1 VRSPSVRVVGFAA
14 ARETGR
20 LVLRANVALL
30 ILLTEYYQLANCSS
44 HLEDKISLSE
54 RKPTKPD
61 WRKAMNPTP
70 FAILG
75 LSLFMGPALAQTSPA
90 TAVPPATESAAKAAF
105 GVLPGRWVRV
115 QGGYVITIN
124 SVDADGRLDASY
136 ANPRPLPFHTAVATS
151 DGNSLKLFFEL
162 RAAGYN
168 GSTHTLSYDAANDRL
183 TGVYDQVVVKQ
194 KFDVVFVRDK

>member
-1 VRSPSVRVVGFAA
+1 M
-14 ARETGR
+14 
-20 LVLRANVALL
+20 
-30 ILLTEYYQLANCSS
+30 
-44 HLEDKISLSE
+44 
-54 RKPTKPD
+54 KPTL
-61 WRKAMNPTP
+61 

-75 LSLFMGPALAQTSPA
+75 LSLFMSPALAQTSPA
-90 TAVPPATESAAKAAF
+90 TSVPPATESAARAAF
-105 GVLPGRWVRV
+105 GVLPGRWVWV

-124 SVDADGRLDASY
+124 SVDADGRLDARY

-168 GSTHTLSYDAANDRL
+168 GSTYTLSYDAAKDRL

-194 KFDVVFVRDK
+194 KFDVVFARDKS

>member
-1 VRSPSVRVVGFAA
+1 M
-14 ARETGR
+14 
-20 LVLRANVALL
+20 
-30 ILLTEYYQLANCSS
+30 
-44 HLEDKISLSE
+44 
-54 RKPTKPD
+54 KPTL
-61 WRKAMNPTP
+61 

-75 LSLFMGPALAQTSPA
+75 LSLFMCPALAQTSPA
-90 TAVPPATESAAKAAF
+90 TSVPPAPESTTRAAF
-105 GVLPGRWVRV
+105 GALPGRWVRV

-151 DGNSLKLFFEL
+151 DGNSIKLFFEL

-168 GSTHTLSYDAANDRL
+168 GSTYTLSYDAANDRL

-194 KFDVVFVRDK
+194 KFDVIFVRDKS

>member
-1 VRSPSVRVVGFAA
+1 MNS
-14 ARETGR
+14 
-20 LVLRANVALL
+20 AL
-30 ILLTEYYQLANCSS
+30 
-44 HLEDKISLSE
+44 
-54 RKPTKPD
+54 
-61 WRKAMNPTP
+61 
-70 FAILG
+70 FAILSV
-75 LSLFMGPALAQTSPA
+75 SLFMSPALAQTQPSQA
-90 TAVPPATESAAKAAF
+90 SSVPPATVSTTKAAF
-105 GVLPGRWVRV
+105 GVLPGRWVRI

-168 GSTHTLSYDAANDRL
+168 GSTYALSYDAANDRL

-194 KFDVVFVRDK
+194 KFDVVFVRDKS

>member
-1 VRSPSVRVVGFAA
+1 M
-14 ARETGR
+14 
-20 LVLRANVALL
+20 
-30 ILLTEYYQLANCSS
+30 
-44 HLEDKISLSE
+44 
-54 RKPTKPD
+54 KPTL
-61 WRKAMNPTP
+61 

-75 LSLFMGPALAQTSPA
+75 LSLFMSPALAQTSP
-90 TAVPPATESAAKAAF
+90 TTSVPPAAETRAKGGF
-105 GVLPGRWVRV
+105 GVPPRPWVPV

-168 GSTHTLSYDAANDRL
+168 GSTYTLSYDAANDRL

-194 KFDVVFVRDK
+194 